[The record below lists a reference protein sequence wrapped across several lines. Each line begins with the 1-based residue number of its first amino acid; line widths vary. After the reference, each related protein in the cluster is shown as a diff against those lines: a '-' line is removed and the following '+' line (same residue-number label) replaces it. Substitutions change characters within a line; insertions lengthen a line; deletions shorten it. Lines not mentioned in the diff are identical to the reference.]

1 MSVGSVHPSPV
12 QGEPACGFGAPARPA
27 SAPCE
32 GRSLATIGGE
42 GRAVEGVAGM
52 GRLARWVVGGGATAV
67 ARGSIVPPAGGIGGA
82 TTGAGGMIEG
92 AGAEGTAVG
101 AAVTTGGAETAG
113 LDTSTVG
120 GGTDRVVRP
129 VMTSIVI
136 APPATTR
143 QPAIATGLN
152 HRNSAQGRWA
162 LARRRRSSQGS
173 VSASSGIA
181 VAGLGTS
188 TSAAPAATR
197 GGAASAPIRS
207 RRERSSSTVRIWSA
221 SGSLTTLYNEAL
233 KRFGTGFAYFFQTG
247 PRGTTPRVTHPWT
260 RLPAMPAVSPSGR
273 TGAPDLR
280 RDRGYRVA
288 GQAHRTG
295 ARHHDAVGT
304 LGVMRRHERD
314 AEPRQ

>member
-1 MSVGSVHPSPV
+1 MGSVQPSPA
-12 QGEPACGFGAPARPA
+12 QGEPACGFGAPTRPA

-42 GRAVEGVAGM
+42 DRTAEGVTGM
-52 GRLARWVVGGGATAV
+52 GRLARWLVGGGSTAV
-67 ARGSIVPPAGGIGGA
+67 ARGSIVPPAGGLGGA

-92 AGAEGTAVG
+92 AGVEGTAVG
-101 AAVTTGGAETAG
+101 AGVATGGAEAAG

-129 VMTSIVI
+129 VMTSIMI

-143 QPAIATGLN
+143 QPPTATGLN
-152 HRNSAQGRWA
+152 HRSSAQGRWA

-173 VSASSGIA
+173 ASASSGIA

-197 GGAASAPIRS
+197 GCAVSAPIRS

-233 KRFGTGFAYFFQTG
+233 KHFGTGFAYFFRPALG
-247 PRGTTPRVTHPWT
+247 EPAPLVTHSWA
-260 RLPAMPAVSPSGR
+260 RSPAMSLRPYRRPGVPA
-273 TGAPDLR
+273 
-280 RDRGYRVA
+280 
-288 GQAHRTG
+288 
-295 ARHHDAVGT
+295 
-304 LGVMRRHERD
+304 
-314 AEPRQ
+314 